1 MNSIEAIDL
10 LLAARGGTDPPP
22 AYLISI
28 LFGSAGIL
36 GGIALWASHQVSFLL
51 AHAVYADG
59 VVVKLE
65 KVFGR
70 GHQLCAPVFKFTACD
85 ELTYTIHS
93 SIYSYPAEFQ
103 VGDSVR
109 VIYVKDHP
117 RNAQYVGLFAQWGVV
132 IIFGCLALG
141 LSLIGVGFLFFS

>member
-22 AYLISI
+22 AYLVSI

-36 GGIALWASHQVSFLL
+36 GGIALWASYQVRFLL

-70 GHQLCAPVFKFTACD
+70 GHQLYAPVFKFTACD
-85 ELTYTIHS
+85 ELAYTINP
-93 SIYSYPAEFQ
+93 SIHQS
-103 VGDSVR
+103 
-109 VIYVKDHP
+109 I
-117 RNAQYVGLFAQWGVV
+117 NL
-132 IIFGCLALG
+132 
-141 LSLIGVGFLFFS
+141 

>member
-22 AYLISI
+22 AYIISI

-36 GGIALWASHQVSFLL
+36 SAIALWASYQVRYLRT
-51 AHAVYADG
+51 HAVYANG

-70 GHQLCAPVFKFTACD
+70 GHQLYAPVIRFTACD
-85 ELTYTIHS
+85 QLAYTIHS

-103 VGDSVR
+103 VGDSVQ
-109 VIYVKDHP
+109 VIYLKDHP
-117 RNAQYVGLFAQWGVV
+117 RNAQYVGLSAQWGLV